1 MPIEKPYKY
10 LSGYL
15 RIKEERWVNGELIL
29 NLKKLIDIRVYRVG
43 SYVYNLTPP
52 DGVYKQM
59 DLDFNINLFHKN
71 TSILGIFSSIIYMY
85 PYKLKLNCF
94 FAKMTKC
101 MFNFLFFFL
110 LLAQLL

>member
-1 MPIEKPYKY
+1 MYKRQEERGALASTTDMPIKKPYKY

-43 SYVYNLTPP
+43 SYVNNLTPL

-59 DLDFNINLFHKN
+59 DLDFNINLIHKIRLSLVPVFCI
-71 TSILGIFSSIIYMY
+71 TCMY
-85 PYKLKLNCF
+85 KSKFKMHCF
-94 FAKMTKC
+94 T
-101 MFNFLFFFL
+101 
-110 LLAQLL
+110 QR